1 MSKSVNR
8 GLVGNLNPQRKKST
22 NYSQLVIRKQVLAF
36 LNEHKKSQLVAQLYE
51 ETIEAVTS
59 YQSPVTSNGQ
69 FTVTHNQSQVNNCCV
84 TAKSED
90 ERTILVT
97 GDWRL
102 VTEFKDKPMSLEDV
116 VKNLS
121 SKRIEQL
128 FIVYLEKPTRKLWRW
143 SLTFLGVILGL
154 CLFTS
159 LSALRF

>member
-51 ETIEAVTS
+51 ETIEK
-59 YQSPVTSNGQ
+59 Q
-69 FTVTHNQSQVNNCCV
+69 
-84 TAKSED
+84 
-90 ERTILVT
+90 
-97 GDWRL
+97 
-102 VTEFKDKPMSLEDV
+102 PMSLEDV

-128 FIVYLEKPTRKLWRW
+128 FIVYLEKPTIKLWRW